1 VLAFVDNVAGQPPYP
16 ELQPATK
23 IEKGSDQY
31 QECA

>member
-16 ELQPATK
+16 EWQPATK